1 MQVELFSPHKG
12 QKAIIDG
19 FADSSHKFGIVAT
32 GRQFGKSLLAQNLML
47 YWLLQSPN
55 SKGAWITPVYN
66 QSKKIFNEL
75 TNASHPVIN
84 KQNKADLTIEFI
96 NGSTLQ
102 FLSTDNY
109 NTIRGF
115 SFNYMVIDEAA
126 FVKQDAIEQAVMPTL
141 TAIGKK
147 CLIIS
152 TPKSKNWFYE
162 YFLRGNTSNT
172 VYTSFKGIS
181 QDNPYVSKEFLIEQ
195 YKSLPREIYEQE
207 YNAEFSDAG
216 NDVFTNLDL
225 VCMIDEWGIPNR
237 SERYYIGVDTGI
249 SNDYTVCAI
258 QSESG
263 RIEKIIRTNGRTFEE
278 IGKDIVFECRKWN
291 VVGGFCE
298 TNGIG
303 LAMYE
308 LLRPNIKKL
317 QSFTTTQDSKSKAVR
332 KLIYDIQEAKVEL
345 PSKKLMPEVFN
356 EMSAYTFKYAANG
369 NISFT
374 HPNGIH
380 DDIVDAIMLANLAR
394 NEQAF
399 SKSKLYIGN
408 INKQQNNNTQ
418 HGIRI

>member
-47 YWLLQSPN
+47 YWLLQNPN
-55 SKGAWITPVYN
+55 QKGAWITPVYN

-75 TNASHPVIN
+75 TNASHPIIN

-162 YFLRGNTSNT
+162 YFLRGNTLNN
-172 VYTSFKGIS
+172 VYIAFKGIS
-181 QDNPYVSKEFLIEQ
+181 QDNPYVSREFLIEQ
-195 YKSLPREIYEQE
+195 FKSLPREIYEQE
-207 YNAEFSDAG
+207 YNAEFTDAG

-249 SNDYTVCAI
+249 TNDYTVCVI

-291 VVGGFCE
+291 IAGGLVE

-317 QSFTTTQDSKSKAVR
+317 QSFTTTQDSKAKAVR

-374 HPNGIH
+374 HPNGVH

-418 HGIRI
+418 YGIRI